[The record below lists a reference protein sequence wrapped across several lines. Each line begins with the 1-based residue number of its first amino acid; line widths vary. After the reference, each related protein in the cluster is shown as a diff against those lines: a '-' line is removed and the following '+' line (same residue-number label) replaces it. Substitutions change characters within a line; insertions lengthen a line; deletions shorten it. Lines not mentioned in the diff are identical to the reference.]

1 MIIKPFRAIRYDKD
15 LKNVIS
21 PPYDIINFS
30 LKEELKQKSEYNV
43 VRLILPEGEDKY
55 KVAGSLFDDWID
67 RAILIKDDRPALY
80 PYKSIY
86 KINGSSK
93 ILQGLLAIFKLS
105 PFKKDVIMPHE
116 KTFSAPKKDRFD
128 LMKSCRTDFSP
139 VLGLYDSLNGPKL
152 DFDSIINSADNLL
165 DFETDGLTHQLYR
178 QQDKQK
184 IDKILKVLKNYPIII
199 GDGHHRYETALNYR
213 NFTADSGIKTDGH
226 NWVLIF
232 LVDMAGDNISLL
244 SIKRILKGISLDKM
258 KIKLSKFFD
267 FHNPDIFNGDN
278 KSFLASGGGKAYT
291 MTKKATVEKFLDG
304 IDLSHTQKQIPT
316 VVVDKLIIDYALKDE
331 NIKTIYY
338 EDDKENEIY
347 KDEVVIT
354 THPIDYH
361 TIVEVVNENGTMPQ
375 KSTFFYPKIPTGLVI
390 NRLDCD
396 V

>member
-30 LKEELKQKSEYNV
+30 LKEKLKQKSEYNV

-55 KVAGSLFDDWID
+55 KAAGSLFDDWID
-67 RAILIKDDRPALY
+67 RAVLIKDDQPALY

-93 ILQGLLAIFKLS
+93 TLQGLLAIFKLS
-105 PFKKDVIMPHE
+105 LFKKDVIMPHE

-128 LMKSCRTDFSP
+128 LMKSCRTNFSP

-152 DFDSIINSADNLL
+152 DFDSITNSADNLL

-199 GDGHHRYETALNYR
+199 GDGHHRYETALNYQ
-213 NFTADSGIKTDGH
+213 NFIADSGIKTDGH
-226 NWVLIF
+226 NWVLMF

-258 KIKLSKFFD
+258 KSKLSKFFD

-278 KSFLASGGGKAYT
+278 KSFLASGGSKAYT
-291 MTKKATVEKFLDG
+291 MTKKSAVEKFLDEIG
-304 IDLSHTQKQIPT
+304 LSRTQKQIPT

-361 TIVEVVNENGTMPQ
+361 TIVEVVNEGGTMPQ